1 MTRRT
6 LLSTAATPIKL
17 AGLGLI
23 LWMTSPGH
31 AIDDDRNTVH
41 PMTILTLSRSGAWG
55 TATDYMVSQAIASA
69 IRACKA
75 MSNVP
80 PSDCGAKFTSI
91 FVGWSVGVLCG
102 DETIIAA
109 ADRLEDAERAAA
121 DREKELRVVYQRNM
135 PPCARVVTI
144 DPHGRSVVAPG
155 QAISR
160 HP

>member
-75 MSNVP
+75 NSKRAAD
-80 PSDCGAKFTSI
+80 DCGTKFTSI

-121 DREKELRVVYQRNM
+121 DREKELRVVYQR
-135 PPCARVVTI
+135 ATYR
-144 DPHGRSVVAPG
+144 RAP
-155 QAISR
+155 AL
-160 HP
+160 